1 MSILDRHFKATIN
14 DMKKIVTFGEIMLRL
29 TPPGHLRFSQTN
41 TFDAIYGGGESN
53 VAVSLANYG
62 LPVDFVTRLPQN
74 DIGDCALMEL
84 RKRNVGTQHIIR
96 GGERLGIYF
105 LEIGAVSRGSKVV
118 YDRAHSAIADI
129 RAGMI
134 NWEEVFKDAQWF
146 HWTGITPALSH
157 GAADAC
163 YEAIQA
169 ANKMGVTVSTDL
181 NYRKKLW
188 KYGKEPG
195 EIMPDLVEGC
205 DIILGNEEDAEKH
218 FGLHPENV
226 DVTQGESVQGQAYLS
241 VLKQLMEK
249 FPRAKKV
256 ITTLRGSI
264 SASHNSWTGVLYD
277 GETLYEA
284 PTYQITHIVDR
295 VGGGDS
301 FMAGLIYG
309 LLTYPDDDQKAL
321 NFAVAASCLK
331 HTIYGDANQ
340 VTVAEVE
347 TLMGG
352 DASGRVS
359 R

>member
-1 MSILDRHFKATIN
+1 MQKV
-14 DMKKIVTFGEIMLRL
+14 VTFGEIMLRL
-29 TPPGHLRFSQTN
+29 APPGFKRFSQTN
-41 TFDAIYGGGESN
+41 QFEVIYGGGESN

-62 LPVDFVTRLPQN
+62 IPTEFVTRLPQN
-74 DIGDCALMEL
+74 DIGECALMEM
-84 RKRNVGTQHIIR
+84 RKRNVGTRHVVR

-105 LEIGAVSRGSKVV
+105 LEVGAVSRGSKVV
-118 YDRAHSAIADI
+118 YDRAHSGMASIQK
-129 RAGMI
+129 GMI
-134 NWEEVFKDAQWF
+134 DWETVFKDAQWF
-146 HWTGITPALSH
+146 HWTGITPALSQ

-163 YEAIQA
+163 YEAIQV
-169 ANKMGVTVSTDL
+169 ANKMGITVSTDL

-188 KYGKEPG
+188 KYGKEPN
-195 EIMPDLVEGC
+195 EIMPALVEGC

-226 DVTQGESVQGQAYLS
+226 DVTQGDSVEGKAYLS
-241 VLKQLMEK
+241 VLKQLMER

-264 SASHNSWTGVLYD
+264 SASHNSWSGVLYD

-309 LLTYPDDDQKAL
+309 LLTYPDNDQKAL

-331 HTIYGDANQ
+331 HTIYGDANLS
-340 VTVAEVE
+340 TVAEVE
-347 TLMGG
+347 NLMGG

>member
-1 MSILDRHFKATIN
+1 
-14 DMKKIVTFGEIMLRL
+14 MKKVVCFGEIMLRL
-29 TPPGHLRFSQTN
+29 TPPGFRRFSQASS
-41 TFDAIYGGGESN
+41 FEVIYGGGESN

-62 LPVDFVTRLPQN
+62 VPVDFVSRIPEN
-74 DIGDCALMEL
+74 DIGECAMMAL
-84 RKRNVGTQHIIR
+84 RGRNVGTKHITR

-118 YDRAHSAIADI
+118 YDRAHSGMASIE
-129 RAGMI
+129 AGMVD
-134 NWEEVFKDAQWF
+134 WEAVFEDAQWF
-146 HWTGITPALSH
+146 HWTGITPAISQ

-163 YEAIQA
+163 LEAIQT
-169 ANKMGVTVSTDL
+169 ANRLGITVSTDL

-188 KYGKEPG
+188 KYGKAPNEV
-195 EIMPDLVEGC
+195 MPALVAGC
-205 DIILGNEEDAEKH
+205 DVILGNEEDAEKH

-226 DVTQGESVQGQAYLS
+226 DVTQGDSVDAKAYTS
-241 VLKQLMEK
+241 VLKQLMDM
-249 FPRAKKV
+249 FPRAQKV

-264 SASHNSWTGVLYD
+264 SASHNTWSGVLYD
-277 GETLYEA
+277 GTTLYEA

-309 LLTYPDDDQKAL
+309 LIHYPNDNQKAL

-331 HTIYGDANQ
+331 HTIYGDANL
-340 VTVAEVE
+340 VSVKEVE